1 MQMMQME
8 PFFQLATRGG
18 ADASSSL
25 LLNYASASLPVV
37 LFKSIKKAHGAVV
50 WSSVVA
56 LVISICV
63 PLASETLYISTSGT
77 CSSTEDGS
85 DCEPSLAS
93 RPALAR
99 VEQAL
104 VGVIFL
110 IVAYLAVWYRRRQ
123 SGIYAEAT
131 SIVGVATLL
140 HDPIVLDDLRR
151 ISPHASA
158 SEIEKILENRKY
170 GLGSSS
176 GRGLSS
182 GYGLIILGGAPT
194 SPPEKETG
202 RHLPVPSDNENKAAN
217 PKSLRQSGWKA
228 KRAPSLRV
236 PALIAFWVTLAGLLA
251 LIIYYRFSGPRQTG
265 VPTRSGFERFMD
277 SQSIGVR
284 FLTTALGVLIKHIW
298 TLIEKSELALPPLPP
313 LTSPAPLEA
322 DKTTPPPPAF

>member
-1 MQMMQME
+1 MNPAPRFYKPVAIRSPFLALFCAITLTVFVLLQLVPASDQSPTACEGCASSPPNSSPSAPPPSNFTVFTSFTSASYFLGAYFPTLVGVLYSMLWEVAHMQMMQME

-140 HDPIVLDDLRR
+140 HDPHRLGRPSAHITARICLGNREDIGEQKIRAWLFVWARPVFRIWVDYIGRR
-151 ISPHASA
+151 TYWSS
-158 SEIEKILENRKY
+158 RK
-170 GLGSSS
+170 G
-176 GRGLSS
+176 
-182 GYGLIILGGAPT
+182 
-194 SPPEKETG
+194 
-202 RHLPVPSDNENKAAN
+202 D
-217 PKSLRQSGWKA
+217 RQ
-228 KRAPSLRV
+228 APSR
-236 PALIAFWVTLAGLLA
+236 
-251 LIIYYRFSGPRQTG
+251 
-265 VPTRSGFERFMD
+265 
-277 SQSIGVR
+277 
-284 FLTTALGVLIKHIW
+284 
-298 TLIEKSELALPPLPP
+298 PL
-313 LTSPAPLEA
+313 
-322 DKTTPPPPAF
+322 